1 MHGGVE
7 TVTLKIFAVLMSF
20 DWLANGD
27 FGPFASSVSARYP
40 CPKCMWT
47 ASCDCAH
54 FPSDD
59 VRHARM
65 RHHPHCKRRAPRT
78 HAGTMEVVRELRAW
92 KGTKANLKARM
103 TADGIFHLYFPTE
116 HLLRDL
122 VKDATIDTTH
132 IFLCGLSRYL
142 LCWLLDDQIPGEF
155 SWDELNARKKAAR
168 FPQDKRVPDLVPT
181 KGYPR
186 SSKHIHLT
194 GAETLHFSL
203 ESVEIMEPLVKKKSN
218 PAWLCWKAHVHLL
231 RFCYRKSYRRSTD
244 GPELQR
250 LIKELLTKCEA
261 VTSWG
266 GYEKPKLHLLEH
278 LEEAL
283 DDYGPFVGFHCI
295 SWGAY
300 VQVLKRMFAMT
311 NYKSAPVSV
320 AKIWAMKAVLHYRD
334 PSRASWYED
343 EVEPTTDFESDLR
356 SELFAGSELVRV
368 LSAQQPPPRAVR
380 IIALVSRGGV
390 NVRVNDWV
398 LVRRDANGWIGR
410 ASEMAEVAQADH
422 RGMTVQVVRI
432 WLRGTKPAVASDDGQ
447 LYVSRTES
455 SFAMLVLYESMLVS
469 AVEPVDALID
479 PLRAQFRH
487 L

>member
-1 MHGGVE
+1 M
-7 TVTLKIFAVLMSF
+7 
-20 DWLANGD
+20 
-27 FGPFASSVSARYP
+27 
-40 CPKCMWT
+40 
-47 ASCDCAH
+47 
-54 FPSDD
+54 
-59 VRHARM
+59 VRA
-65 RHHPHCKRRAPRT
+65 
-78 HAGTMEVVRELRAW
+78 
-92 KGTKANLKARM
+92 
-103 TADGIFHLYFPTE
+103 
-116 HLLRDL
+116 
-122 VKDATIDTTH
+122 
-132 IFLCGLSRYL
+132 
-142 LCWLLDDQIPGEF
+142 
-155 SWDELNARKKAAR
+155 AAR
-168 FPQDKRVPDLVPT
+168 
-181 KGYPR
+181 
-186 SSKHIHLT
+186 
-194 GAETLHFSL
+194 
-203 ESVEIMEPLVKKKSN
+203 
-218 PAWLCWKAHVHLL
+218 
-231 RFCYRKSYRRSTD
+231 
-244 GPELQR
+244 
-250 LIKELLTKCEA
+250 
-261 VTSWG
+261 G

-295 SWGAY
+295 SWEAY

-368 LSAQQPPPRAVR
+368 LSAQQPLPRAVR